1 MGYGD
6 QILATGMARGA
17 HARGELVAFGC
28 GKKIR
33 WDGNSEL
40 IFHGNINIARPGQER
55 EPNLRWVNFYK
66 GSRIYNHHDRAGNR
80 WVWNYKFKA
89 TPGEMFF
96 SAGEKQAG
104 ERAGKGF
111 VLIEPNV
118 EAGKIG
124 VVNKDWGFARYQKVT
139 DLLRR
144 DGHRI
149 VQFRY
154 GKTGRMLQGAEA
166 VGTKD
171 FRDALSV
178 LANASLY
185 VGPEG
190 GLHHGAAAVGIPAVV
205 IFGSWIP
212 PQVTGYDT
220 HTNIASGK
228 ACGSLSPCQHC
239 RDALDAITV
248 EQVYQAAKDHL
259 CKNASTAA

>member
-40 IFHGNINIARPGQER
+40 IFRGNINIAKPGQER
-55 EPNLRWVNFYK
+55 EPNLRWVGFYK
-66 GSRIYNHHDRAGNR
+66 GCRVYNHHDRDRNR

-96 SAGEKQAG
+96 STGEKQTG

-124 VVNKDWGFARYQKVT
+124 VVNKDWGRARYQQLAWMLKE
-139 DLLRR
+139 
-144 DGHRI
+144 DGFR
-149 VQFRY
+149 VAQFVY
-154 GKTGRMLQGAEA
+154 GKTAGLLDGVLAIH
-166 VGTKD
+166 TKD

-190 GLHHGAAAVGIPAVV
+190 GLHHGAAALNVPGVV
-205 IFGSWIP
+205 IFGAWIP

-220 HTNIASGK
+220 HTNLAVGE
-228 ACGSLSPCQHC
+228 ACGSLSPCPHC
-239 RDALDAITV
+239 RAGLDAISV
-248 EQVYQAAKDHL
+248 EDVYQAAKRHL
-259 CKNASTAA
+259 TREPVYA